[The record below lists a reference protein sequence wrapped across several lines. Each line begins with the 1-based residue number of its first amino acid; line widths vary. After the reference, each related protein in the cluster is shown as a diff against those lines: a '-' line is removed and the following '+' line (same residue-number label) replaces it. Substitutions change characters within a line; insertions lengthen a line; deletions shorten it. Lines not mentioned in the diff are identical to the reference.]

1 MEESMDW
8 MLAEAKNKLSEV
20 INLALTQG
28 PQTVRRRNQS
38 VVILDEKEYQRLTG
52 VRPSFKNFLMQ
63 GPSFEE
69 LDLIRDESS
78 SREFEI

>member
-1 MEESMDW
+1 MDW
-8 MLAEAKNKLSEV
+8 MLAEAKNKFSEV
-20 INLALTQG
+20 IKLALTQG
-28 PQTVRRRNQS
+28 PQRVRRRNES

-52 VRPSFKNFLMQ
+52 VKPSFKEFLMK

-69 LDLIRDESS
+69 LDLSRDESL

>member
-1 MEESMDW
+1 MDW
-8 MLAEAKNKLSEV
+8 MLAEAKNKFSEV
-20 INLALTQG
+20 IKLALTQG
-28 PQTVRRRNQS
+28 PQRVRRRNES

-52 VRPSFKNFLMQ
+52 VKPSFKEFLMK

-69 LDLIRDESS
+69 LNLTRDESL

>member
-1 MEESMDW
+1 MDW

-28 PQTVRRRNQS
+28 PQRVRRRNQS
-38 VVILDEKEYQRLTG
+38 VVILDENEYQRLTG

-63 GPSFEE
+63 GPSFED
-69 LDLIRDESS
+69 LDLGRDKSLG
-78 SREFEI
+78 RDFEI

>member
-1 MEESMDW
+1 MDW

-28 PQTVRRRNQS
+28 PQRVRRRNES

-52 VRPSFKNFLMQ
+52 VKTSFKEFLMK

-69 LDLIRDESS
+69 LNLSRDESL
-78 SREFEI
+78 SREFKI